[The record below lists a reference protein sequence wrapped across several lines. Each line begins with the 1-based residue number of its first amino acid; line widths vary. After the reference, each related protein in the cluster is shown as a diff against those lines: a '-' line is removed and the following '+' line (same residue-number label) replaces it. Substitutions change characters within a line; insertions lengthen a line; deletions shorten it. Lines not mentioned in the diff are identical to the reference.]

1 MYRHILIDGGI
12 EHLVEPPDKLLSS
25 KRVKL
30 TVISRSGKIGKED
43 VNGHFGGTHQ
53 PAEEEIR
60 DIAEKSCRT
69 AESIVGILAVVK
81 DVRSDI
87 HVGGDVLLYLHGR
100 LVLNT
105 LPGDIKRTSESEET
119 VDVKGD
125 VGNGLLRLLGVEV
138 YI

>member
-1 MYRHILIDGGI
+1 M
-12 EHLVEPPDKLLSS
+12 EHLVEPPGELLSS

-30 TVISRSGKIGKED
+30 TVISRSGEIGKED
-43 VNGHFGGTHQ
+43 MNGHFGGIHQ
-53 PAEEEIR
+53 PAEEEIG

-69 AESIVGILAVVK
+69 AGSIVGILAVVK
-81 DVRSDI
+81 DVRFDIYIGSDI
-87 HVGGDVLLYLHGR
+87 LLYLRGR

-119 VDVKGD
+119 IDVKGD
-125 VGNGLLRLLGVEV
+125 VGNSLLRLLSVEA